1 MLSVAAIAVSTGLLL
16 GTCGSTTEPATTVP
30 GSTGA
35 DQHTTT
41 TAPATTTTTTPSPAA
56 GAPVVTLAPLT
67 PEEAEVVAALYEAR
81 TLAIEAGMDPD
92 APGLDERLDAAV
104 RAERSGAE
112 HRRGESRLP
121 AGTEGLRARINP
133 DRPWEL
139 IVESA

>member
-30 GSTGA
+30 GSTESA
-35 DQHTTT
+35 TTTTTT

-81 TLAIEAGMDPD
+81 TLAIEVGYGPRRS
-92 APGLDERLDAAV
+92 PGSMSASTRLYA
-104 RAERSGAE
+104 RSGQARE
-112 HRRGESRLP
+112 HG
-121 AGTEGLRARINP
+121 
-133 DRPWEL
+133 
-139 IVESA
+139 